1 MSTKMA
7 ETSTPTP
14 GSLNQ
19 KMAMSMSAGALIGGA
34 LSYIGA
40 SSANKRI
47 AAAQRQTYK
56 NLYEQQGRI
65 QQHAAF
71 RRYQT
76 QRLSAQRAG
85 ALRAIVGKPDVGSMG
100 MFGQI
105 DFNLLYNNVV
115 TSVDTA
121 GQMAESL
128 GAAIAQVTRLQTGV
142 KSPGLAA
149 VQGGAEGAA
158 IGGSLRSA
166 WIS

>member
-1 MSTKMA
+1 M
-7 ETSTPTP
+7 ETLTPDQM
-14 GSLNQ
+14 NQ
-19 KMAMSMSAGALIGGA
+19 RMGLAMTLGAGLKAGLAFAGV
-34 LSYIGA
+34 
-40 SSANKRI
+40 SSANKKI